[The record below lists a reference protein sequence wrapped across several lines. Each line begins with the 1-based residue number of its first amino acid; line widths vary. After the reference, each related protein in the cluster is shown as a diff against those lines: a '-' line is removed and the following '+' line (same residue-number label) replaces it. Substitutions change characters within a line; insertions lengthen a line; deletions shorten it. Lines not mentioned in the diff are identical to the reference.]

1 MPQLNILAQ
10 YRGADRIDMRTTEP
24 AGVSPQGVG
33 CGKSVEQM
41 RRETEIFLTNVF
53 KREIK
58 ISEHHKP

>member
-24 AGVSPQGVG
+24 AGVSPQGVC

-41 RRETEIFLTNVF
+41 RHETEAFLTRIF
-53 KREIK
+53 KREIT
-58 ISEHHKP
+58 INEPYKP

>member
-10 YRGADRIDMRTTEP
+10 YRGADRIDMRTTVP
-24 AGVSPQGVG
+24 AGTSPQGEG

-41 RRETEIFLTNVF
+41 RRETEIFLTHIF

-58 ISEHHKP
+58 INDPYDP

>member
-10 YRGADRIDMRTTEP
+10 YRGADRIDMRHTAP
-24 AGVSPQGVG
+24 AGTTPQGVG

-41 RRETEIFLTNVF
+41 RRETEAFLTHIF

-58 ISEHHKP
+58 IK

>member
-10 YRGADRIDMRTTEP
+10 YRGTDRIDMRTTEP
-24 AGVSPQGVG
+24 TGTSPQGVG

-41 RRETEIFLTNVF
+41 RRETEAFLTHIF

-58 ISEHHKP
+58 ISETYKP